1 MADDALPTPEPS
13 GSAATGSLTMGRF
26 RNWKIMAIELV
37 VALLSFGA
45 FIVTTI
51 DNPSILGI
59 VCLIAGIGA
68 LWSFQCELL
77 GISINSQTLTMPT
90 RQIPW
95 MPALSFRRRTIL
107 LSEVHRLTMSARW
120 FGFEV
125 VRISGDFGSELLVFA
140 SRDQRRRFIAL
151 IQSVCSGLAIYR
163 IRSLSE

>member
-13 GSAATGSLTMGRF
+13 GSAATGSLTRGRF

-77 GISINSQTLTMPT
+77 GISIDSANANNADEANPMDARFVVSATNHLAVRGAP
-90 RQIPW
+90 IDNVS
-95 MPALSFRRRTIL
+95 AL
-107 LSEVHRLTMSARW
+107 
-120 FGFEV
+120 
-125 VRISGDFGSELLVFA
+125 VRV
-140 SRDQRRRFIAL
+140 
-151 IQSVCSGLAIYR
+151 
-163 IRSLSE
+163 